1 MDRVTALIVG
11 VLLFTLLVLALVRLG
26 RGAPPRRRGPQSHW
40 NVNGSAKT
48 AYRSRA
54 AAQAA
59 ARRHEHDFGQ
69 RMGVYECE
77 RGGHFHYGH
86 LRPPG
91 RRTV

>member
-1 MDRVTALIVG
+1 MARVTALLVG
-11 VLLFTLLVLALVRLG
+11 ALVLVLLVFALVRLG
-26 RGAPPRRRGPQSHW
+26 RGRPPRRRGPQSHW
-40 NVNGSAKT
+40 NADGSAKT

-59 ARRHEHDFGQ
+59 ARRHTHDFGQ
-69 RMGVYECE
+69 RMGAYECE
-77 RGGHFHYGH
+77 RGGHWHYGH